1 MRVMPIDYQSLLN
14 VDQLRAVTTLSQN
27 VRVIAGAGSGKT
39 RALTYR
45 IAFLIDELHVDP
57 SAILAL
63 TFTNKAA
70 KEMQDRVCKLIPS
83 DISRF
88 LSVRTF
94 HSFAAYFLRHE
105 ASAIGYP
112 PSFTILDEE
121 ETTKIIKDIAE
132 ENGYKRGDAMVKQA
146 ISYIKAKKSQGIK
159 PQEITNTFGPNEKT
173 ALQFYREYEDRKYA
187 MLCLDFDDLICK
199 CTEVLES
206 FPLIRQKWCSRYS
219 HILVD
224 EFQDTND
231 QQYRLMELLST
242 KDTYTYV
249 VGDPDQTIYTWRGAK
264 QGIILHFPDTH
275 PHCEDIF
282 LSRNYRST
290 SSILDAANKLIAHNK
305 KRIPKDLFTTASAGD
320 PVTAKRF
327 PTQEEEAAW
336 VAGKVEAIARR
347 YNRLQPDYSK
357 IAILYRASYLTRV
370 FETELASRGI
380 PYRIYGGLRF
390 YQRKEV
396 KDVLSYF
403 NLMVNPKNDVAF
415 DRIVNVPKRNIG
427 ETTLQSIAEESHSCG
442 LSEYE
447 YVMQLDKHPETSL
460 SSRAVSALMLLSE
473 RIEQAKKQLEAKDEA
488 YSSIL
493 RRFITDIGYFDFIA
507 KEQDVEED
515 RAANVN
521 ALFDDID
528 HYISDHPD
536 STFEEY
542 LQNVT
547 LLTSQDD
554 INDGNYVS
562 LMTVH
567 VAKGLEFDNVFIIGL
582 NDGVFP
588 NARSVNEREEDDEGI
603 EEERRLAYVAM
614 TRAKQDL
621 YMTCNSSYSYVS
633 DSHGTPSQFFDEAG
647 LKFPPSPYSN
657 FSSYPYQR
665 SGYGNR
671 GGYSSGYSGGFSSRK
686 SGPKVTKQQD
696 FYPDEDYDRD
706 SPFMTK
712 KKVDE
717 PSAPEQQIDWK
728 VGDRLYHDV
737 FGDGKVAEVIS
748 GKMIVA
754 EFSVGKK
761 TLLSSHPKLHKLSSE
776 GGKA

>member
-1 MRVMPIDYQSLLN
+1 MPIDYQSLLN

-305 KRIPKDLFTTASAGD
+305 KRIPKDLSPPPPPA
-320 PVTAKRF
+320 
-327 PTQEEEAAW
+327 
-336 VAGKVEAIARR
+336 
-347 YNRLQPDYSK
+347 
-357 IAILYRASYLTRV
+357 TR
-370 FETELASRGI
+370 
-380 PYRIYGGLRF
+380 
-390 YQRKEV
+390 
-396 KDVLSYF
+396 
-403 NLMVNPKNDVAF
+403 
-415 DRIVNVPKRNIG
+415 
-427 ETTLQSIAEESHSCG
+427 
-442 LSEYE
+442 
-447 YVMQLDKHPETSL
+447 
-460 SSRAVSALMLLSE
+460 
-473 RIEQAKKQLEAKDEA
+473 
-488 YSSIL
+488 
-493 RRFITDIGYFDFIA
+493 
-507 KEQDVEED
+507 
-515 RAANVN
+515 
-521 ALFDDID
+521 
-528 HYISDHPD
+528 
-536 STFEEY
+536 
-542 LQNVT
+542 
-547 LLTSQDD
+547 
-554 INDGNYVS
+554 
-562 LMTVH
+562 
-567 VAKGLEFDNVFIIGL
+567 
-582 NDGVFP
+582 
-588 NARSVNEREEDDEGI
+588 
-603 EEERRLAYVAM
+603 
-614 TRAKQDL
+614 
-621 YMTCNSSYSYVS
+621 
-633 DSHGTPSQFFDEAG
+633 
-647 LKFPPSPYSN
+647 
-657 FSSYPYQR
+657 
-665 SGYGNR
+665 
-671 GGYSSGYSGGFSSRK
+671 
-686 SGPKVTKQQD
+686 
-696 FYPDEDYDRD
+696 
-706 SPFMTK
+706 
-712 KKVDE
+712 
-717 PSAPEQQIDWK
+717 
-728 VGDRLYHDV
+728 
-737 FGDGKVAEVIS
+737 
-748 GKMIVA
+748 
-754 EFSVGKK
+754 
-761 TLLSSHPKLHKLSSE
+761 
-776 GGKA
+776 